1 MQHSGIMQRNTV
13 IKIEGLKK
21 PKSDIHEGE
30 EAEEEE
36 Y

>member
-1 MQHSGIMQRNTV
+1 MQHSGIMQQKNG
-13 IKIEGLKK
+13 IKIEGLEK

-30 EAEEEE
+30 EDEEEE